1 MTPARKTSSGAG
13 GMARLAAEFGPLL
26 VFFLVNAKF
35 GIYAATAAFMVAIV
49 IALGYT
55 YVTERRLPAM
65 PLITAVFVLFFGGL
79 TLYLQ
84 DETFIKIKPTI
95 VNLLFA
101 GLILGGQIAGRS
113 ALKLVLGHMLHL
125 DKKSWRILSLRWAGF
140 FVLLAALNE
149 YVWRSYPTDI
159 WVSFK
164 VFGILPLTILFSLA
178 QTPLILRAAKRL
190 EAEGE
195 GD

>member
-1 MTPARKTSSGAG
+1 MSTPPAPQPGKSALLK
-13 GMARLAAEFGPLL
+13 LAAEFGPLL

-35 GIYAATAAFMVAIV
+35 GIYAATAAFMAAIV
-49 IALGYT
+49 LALAYT
-55 YVTERRLPAM
+55 YITERRLPAM

-101 GLILGGQIAGRS
+101 GLILGGQLAGRS

-125 DKKSWRILSLRWAGF
+125 DERSWRTLSLRWAGF
-140 FVLLAALNE
+140 FILLALLNE

-159 WVSFK
+159 WVGFK

-178 QTPLILRAAKRL
+178 QTPLILRASKRL
-190 EAEGE
+190 DGE
-195 GD
+195 RDSN